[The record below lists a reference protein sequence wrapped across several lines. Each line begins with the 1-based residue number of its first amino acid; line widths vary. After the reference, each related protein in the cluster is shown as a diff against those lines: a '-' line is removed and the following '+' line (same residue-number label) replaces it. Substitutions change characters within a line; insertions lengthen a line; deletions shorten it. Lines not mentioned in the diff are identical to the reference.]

1 MKLPGKP
8 EAQSGFSKTRLFL
21 VAEFFMGAEFWEE
34 LAPWNPDPGIALR
47 ELQARFLA
55 DHVDFP
61 NEVRESLRNAKE
73 TVRFTREQGD
83 EYNVLSIYQADL
95 AYLEDVVSRP
105 LPTDPQ
111 ERLDIPRRIQ
121 ASGGQGLG
129 NILDI
134 ESVCDA
140 AEFGDEGWP
149 LVSHPLPDDDLL
161 VAFGSTTPTIEQAK
175 KAGLKFARRLGRG
188 ESVCFKVYDES
199 RQPVG
204 WWFAECT
211 ID

>member
-1 MKLPGKP
+1 M
-8 EAQSGFSKTRLFL
+8 
-21 VAEFFMGAEFWEE
+21 
-34 LAPWNPDPGIALR
+34 
-47 ELQARFLA
+47 
-55 DHVDFP
+55 
-61 NEVRESLRNAKE
+61 RESLRNAKE

-95 AYLEDVVSRP
+95 AYLEDVVARP

-111 ERLDIPRRIQ
+111 ERIDILRRIQ

-140 AEFGDEGWP
+140 TEFGDEGWP
-149 LVSHPLPDDDLL
+149 LVSHPLPDDDLRA
-161 VAFGSTTPTIEQAK
+161 AFGSTTPTIEQAK
-175 KAGLKFARRLGRG
+175 KVGLKFARRLGRG
-188 ESVCFKVYDES
+188 ESVCFPVYDES
-199 RQPVG
+199 GKPVG
-204 WWFAECT
+204 WWFAGCT